1 MRLGFLSFIQLTVF
15 WILRLVFLTSFSEYL
30 WDIRPSWFIWQAVL
44 NNVLSA
50 CHLSTEV
57 LSRYPFRVPGRKQCL
72 SHIITIK
79 TNKLQSRKK
88 IRHRFR
94 LPFEDLLKQT
104 DISYNVHVTRIH
116 N

>member
-1 MRLGFLSFIQLTVF
+1 MLNKT
-15 WILRLVFLTSFSEYL
+15 FS
-30 WDIRPSWFIWQAVL
+30 V
-44 NNVLSA
+44 
-50 CHLSTEV
+50 CHLSSQV
-57 LSRYPFRVPGRKQCL
+57 LSRYPFTVPGSMQCL
-72 SHIITIK
+72 SYIITIK
-79 TNKLQSRKK
+79 INKLQSRKE